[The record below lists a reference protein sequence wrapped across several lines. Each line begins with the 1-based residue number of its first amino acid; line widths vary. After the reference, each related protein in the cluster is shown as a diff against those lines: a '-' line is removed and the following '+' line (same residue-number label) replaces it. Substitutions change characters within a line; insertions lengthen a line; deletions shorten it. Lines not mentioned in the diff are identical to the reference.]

1 MMKISPNHETR
12 NSEPETSGSLV
23 LWLFGSLFR
32 ISGLGFRICLL
43 SLLPALGLAAGRMAV
58 LAQDTAQAGRM
69 AEALPDA
76 AQLLP
81 HMTVGGFAAALVF
94 AGTVITVLSW
104 LLAVPPQVAAVAAH
118 ARRIVSSIRRIVVP
132 VSMNSNWERAVE
144 LACRLGEEQ
153 KAEVLLTYVVEIP
166 MTLSL
171 NAPMDKTEKAAQEI
185 LERATAIVEQHELPV
200 RTQVE
205 RARQTGEGI
214 TRLAKDEDADLIV
227 MAAPWL
233 GTALTGIQSRTIEI
247 LLHRA
252 PCEVIID
259 SAPRKTEEP
268 DLGSGPASEP
278 GEPPAAG

>member
-1 MMKISPNHETR
+1 MISR
-12 NSEPETSGSLV
+12 CRDRSSRLRRRAAIA
-23 LWLFGSLFR
+23 LLF
-32 ISGLGFRICLL
+32 
-43 SLLPALGLAAGRMAV
+43 LLPGLCLAAGRMAV
-58 LAQDTAQAGRM
+58 LSQDTTG
-69 AEALPDA
+69 AEGTADVLPEV
-76 AQLLP
+76 AQLTP
-81 HMTVGGFAAALVF
+81 HMTVAGFTAALIF
-94 AGTVITVLSW
+94 AGTVITVLWW

-132 VSMNSNWERAVE
+132 VSMHANWERAVE

-153 KAEVLLTYVVEIP
+153 KAEVLLTYVIEIP
-166 MTLSL
+166 FTLSL
-171 NAPMDKTEKAAQEI
+171 NAPMGKAEKTAQEI

-214 TRLAKDEDADLIV
+214 ARLAKDEDADLIV

-233 GTALTGIQSRTIEI
+233 GTALTGLQSRTIEI

-268 DLGSGPASEP
+268 DLGSGPASVP